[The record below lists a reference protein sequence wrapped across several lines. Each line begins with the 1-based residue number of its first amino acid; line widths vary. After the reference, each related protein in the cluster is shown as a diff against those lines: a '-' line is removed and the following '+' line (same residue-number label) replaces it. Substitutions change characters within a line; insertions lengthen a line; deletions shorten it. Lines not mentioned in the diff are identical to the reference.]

1 VKKQLLLTSYLIVLT
16 SLHKILGDCVC
27 QW

>member
-1 VKKQLLLTSYLIVLT
+1 MEKQLPITHYLIVLT
-16 SLHKILGDCVC
+16 LHKILGDCVC